1 MCETERR
8 REKLM
13 RQLTMG
19 QKIEG
24 QYSTCTRVCVPYLEI
39 L

>member
-24 QYSTCTRVCVPYLEI
+24 QYSTCTRVCVFLI
-39 L
+39 